1 MDRGPRALAEKREP
15 DVRHGLVM
23 GALLAILASSQLA
36 CVVGPRFTRCPAEG
50 GRAWVRLDSDHYT
63 LETDLPPEEARKAM
77 GALERTRVAILA
89 AMWPDALG
97 RPMPK
102 VRVYVLADPDEFKGL
117 YPRRVRAFFFRSE
130 TEALIVLPGP
140 PDSWE
145 QRFTGLSKASSS
157 RLNHELAHF
166 LSTYSLLRQPRWL
179 SEGMAEFL
187 ETLRL
192 SEDGK
197 TAVVGAPHIE
207 AVQDMAVLLNRVV
220 RARPEKRDWTMQRVF
235 SWEPSLESREDDRQ
249 VGAMYAAS
257 WLLVHWLYH
266 ERPRELAA
274 YMALLAKGVA
284 PDEAERQALP
294 ELRSPT
300 LDAVLFDYLKNH
312 RFREHTVPVPT
323 VGTAFLEEVVEHADV
338 HAIRAKLAAL
348 GAHMAHREPFIHNR
362 RKLSRDELDEALR
375 LDPKGLPALSTQ
387 LRAAPEAERPAIARE
402 AVAAHPDES
411 EAWLLLAS
419 ALGGDAAEQEAA
431 YKKALELEPRSAPAA
446 TGLAWLYVTQGRLAE
461 ALPLVQWAV
470 ALAPWSTQAL
480 DTFAMVLAGGGACD
494 EAIQTEE
501 RALELIQDEG
511 NPEVE
516 QVLRERLAGLT
527 HGTLCTPA
535 APR

>member
-1 MDRGPRALAEKREP
+1 M
-15 DVRHGLVM
+15 RHGFVM
-23 GALLAILASSQLA
+23 GALLALLASSQLA

-50 GRAWVRLDSDHYT
+50 GRPWVRLDSDHYT
-63 LETDLPPEEARKAM
+63 LETDLPPAEARKAM

-89 AMWPDALG
+89 TLWPDALA

-102 VRVYVLADPDEFKGL
+102 VHVYVLADPDEFEGL
-117 YPRRVRAFFFRSE
+117 YPRRVRAFFHRSE

-140 PDSWE
+140 PDSWVH
-145 QRFTGLSKASSS
+145 RFSGLSLASSS
-157 RLNHELAHF
+157 RLNHELSHF

-187 ETLRL
+187 ETLRV

-197 TAVVGAPHIE
+197 TAVVGAPHFE
-207 AVQDMAVLLNRVV
+207 AILEMAPQLNRVV
-220 RARPEKRDWTMQRVF
+220 RTRPEKRSWSMRRVF
-235 SWEPSLESREDDRQ
+235 DWDPSLEVHEDDRQ
-249 VGAMYAAS
+249 VGLLYAAS
-257 WLLVHWLYH
+257 WLLVHWLYNEH
-266 ERPRELAA
+266 PDALAA
-274 YMALLAKGVA
+274 YQALLSRGMA

-294 ELRSPT
+294 ELRSDT
-300 LDAVLFDYLKNH
+300 LDATLLNYL
-312 RFREHTVPVPT
+312 RDRRYPERTVPVPT
-323 VGTAFLEEVVEHADV
+323 VGSAFLEEVIEHAEV

-348 GAHMAHREPFIHNR
+348 GASMAHREPFIQNR
-362 RKLSRDELDEALR
+362 RKLSRDELNEALR
-375 LDPKGLPALSTQ
+375 LDPKGLVALSTQ
-387 LRAAPEAERPAIARE
+387 LLAAPDAEKPAIARQ
-402 AVAAHPDES
+402 AVEAHPNES
-411 EAWLLLAS
+411 ESWLMLAS
-419 ALGGDAAEQEAA
+419 ALGTEPAVREEAEAA

-470 ALAPWSTQAL
+470 SLAPWSTHAL

-516 QVLRERLAGLT
+516 KVLRERLEGLSR
-527 HGTLCTPA
+527 GTLCTPA
-535 APR
+535 TPQP